1 MPESKNP
8 VKALENFRSG
18 KGLVKKRSEELSD
31 YVFGKVPPQALA
43 LEEAVLG
50 AIMLDKDAMSV
61 VLDILRVDSFYME
74 AHQLIFQAMLR
85 LFEHSQPIDLLTVM
99 EQLKKAGELETIGG
113 PAYLASLTN
122 KVASAA
128 NIEFHARII
137 AQKHIQ
143 RELIRI
149 STGVIRDAFEDS
161 IDVFDQ
167 LENAEQ
173 GLFAIAQQNMS
184 RSYEVMSSL
193 ASKVY
198 KQLQEL
204 IGKED
209 GLTGVPSGF
218 TDLDR
223 LTSGWQP
230 SDLIII
236 AARPGMGKTSFILS
250 VARNVAVDFQKPLA
264 IFSLEMS
271 NVQLATRLIS
281 MEAEV
286 SSGKLRNG
294 QLDKEE
300 WERLN
305 LSIEKIGEAP
315 IYIDDTASINIFEL
329 RAKCR
334 RMKKQ
339 HDIQLVVID
348 YLQLMSGGPD
358 SQRGNREQEVSNIS
372 RSLKGLAKELNIP
385 IIALAQLSRAVET
398 RGGSKRPQL
407 SDLRESGSIEQDA
420 DIVSFIYRPEYYGI
434 TEDPEGQSLKGVA
447 EIIVAKHRNGALK
460 DVRLRFTDQFA
471 RFSDLD
477 DTSFGDFSF
486 DTSPLDSSASSGII
500 TRPSRMNED
509 EDIPF

>member
-8 VKALENFRSG
+8 VKALENFRGG

-122 KVASAA
+122 NVASAA

-218 TDLDR
+218 TDLD
-223 LTSGWQP
+223 G
-230 SDLIII
+230 
-236 AARPGMGKTSFILS
+236 
-250 VARNVAVDFQKPLA
+250 
-264 IFSLEMS
+264 
-271 NVQLATRLIS
+271 
-281 MEAEV
+281 
-286 SSGKLRNG
+286 
-294 QLDKEE
+294 
-300 WERLN
+300 
-305 LSIEKIGEAP
+305 
-315 IYIDDTASINIFEL
+315 
-329 RAKCR
+329 
-334 RMKKQ
+334 
-339 HDIQLVVID
+339 
-348 YLQLMSGGPD
+348 
-358 SQRGNREQEVSNIS
+358 
-372 RSLKGLAKELNIP
+372 
-385 IIALAQLSRAVET
+385 
-398 RGGSKRPQL
+398 
-407 SDLRESGSIEQDA
+407 
-420 DIVSFIYRPEYYGI
+420 
-434 TEDPEGQSLKGVA
+434 
-447 EIIVAKHRNGALK
+447 
-460 DVRLRFTDQFA
+460 
-471 RFSDLD
+471 
-477 DTSFGDFSF
+477 
-486 DTSPLDSSASSGII
+486 
-500 TRPSRMNED
+500 
-509 EDIPF
+509 

>member
-1 MPESKNP
+1 MSEQKNP
-8 VKALENFRSG
+8 VKALENTRGS
-18 KGLVKKRSEELSD
+18 KGQVKKRSEELSD

-61 VLDILRVDSFYME
+61 VLDILRADSFYTE
-74 AHQLIFQAMLR
+74 AHQAIFKAMLR

-99 EQLKKAGELETIGG
+99 EQLKKAGDLETVGG
-113 PAYLASLTN
+113 PAYLAALTN

-137 AQKHIQ
+137 AQKFIQ
-143 RELIRI
+143 RELIRV
-149 STGVIRDAFEDS
+149 STTIIRDAFEDTT
-161 IDVFDQ
+161 DVFD
-167 LENAEQ
+167 LLDTAEQ
-173 GLFAIAQQNMS
+173 GLFSIAEKNMS
-184 RSYEVMSSL
+184 RGYEAMSSL

-198 KQLQEL
+198 KQLQEVKD
-204 IGKED
+204 KED

-218 TDLDR
+218 TELDR

-236 AARPGMGKTSFILS
+236 AARPGMGKTALVLS
-250 VARNVAVDFQKPLA
+250 AARNTAVEFKKGVA

-271 NVQLATRLIS
+271 SIQLALRMIA

-286 SSGKLRNG
+286 SSSKLRNG
-294 QLDKEE
+294 QFDQDESV
-300 WERLN
+300 RLN
-305 LSIEKIGEAP
+305 VAIERIGEAP
-315 IYIDDTASINIFEL
+315 IYIDDTAGINIFEL

-334 RMKKQ
+334 RMKMQ
-339 HDIQLVVID
+339 HDIQMVIID
-348 YLQLMSGGPD
+348 YLQLMSGGGD
-358 SQRGNREQEVSNIS
+358 NQRGNREQEVSAIS
-372 RSLKGLAKELNIP
+372 RALKALAKELSVP
-385 IIALAQLSRAVET
+385 VIALSQLSRAVET

-420 DIVSFIYRPEYYGI
+420 DIVAFIYRPEYYGI

-486 DTSPLDSSASSGII
+486 DTSPADSSASPGLI